1 MDAAVSYPTVL
12 LGLGRFGQEV
22 IGRTLQ
28 SLEASSPLLGVLR
41 CEPSGVAAGL
51 QPLLEELLRA
61 GRSSGERRDQRLDV
75 IAFGAALQGGDE
87 DLLTACEQAARL
99 LAEGYGTM
107 FPPDRPPE
115 QRTATLHLV
124 VQVPALSSPR
134 ASVVFA
140 RLAALESW
148 ARARPVFPILARIWV
163 VSQQT
168 AAGTLTSEEM
178 VSTCASFALGL
189 VASGLRTEDE
199 VSRRMAHPAR
209 DEGLVSFVSL
219 ASVELPESR
228 LRTYA
233 AARAAY
239 DGLGVLVAR
248 VQEPGTDATLAMG
261 AVSALHHDRWL
272 APFVEGQAAQLSRRL
287 AAELSRSPLDLPAEI
302 RVGPLDTPEEI
313 RANHSGLFKPASVE
327 TSPTTVDQART
338 DETFRAL
345 DRAEAEVA
353 TSVEQG
359 IQAVFDASL
368 GPSSG
373 LSQLPAVEQGL
384 KRVIA
389 QLHDEQAQEDATLRK
404 LDPSQP
410 PGPPVDPHREELEK
424 ALLELPSKRM
434 ALGAAA
440 ALALAVLLGVSFGTL
455 AFMNRAASV
464 SPQAGNALS
473 SPQLS
478 STATPVATGSGGL
491 EVLPWILGVLVAAG
505 AGGGWL
511 YFVGNHT
518 RKEVRRVMKLRR
530 DALESLVSR
539 GGGGRRAKQAE
550 LQLVVRRKRA
560 RRGAI
565 LALENTV
572 ARLHAVRHALLE
584 ARDRKRQELLA
595 LGVTP
600 AAEAQLDDLGPLLG
614 AGGLLHGSLV
624 PPEVISRWIASRREI
639 SEDRVWA
646 DRLLEGAW
654 PEGGLLEDVPCG
666 DSARIDELSRRQVQP
681 MAERSVLDDQ
691 EGGQQAADVLR
702 DFGARMG
709 AVLAPPCQ
717 PLNAHGDPVLG
728 VRPGEGF
735 VIAPSAGRDT
745 LDAGLRDMPTRL
757 PILWSPS
764 KAARVIFLR
773 TWEGFS
779 VEEMSRG
786 ARATPQ
792 AVMAP
797 RGAR

>member
-12 LGLGRFGQEV
+12 LGLGRFGHEV
-22 IGRTLQ
+22 IGRALQ

-51 QPLLEELLRA
+51 QPLLEDLLRA
-61 GRSSGERRDQRLDV
+61 GRGSGERRDQRLDL
-75 IAFGAALQGGDE
+75 IAFAAALQGGDQ
-87 DLLTACEQAARL
+87 DLLVACDQAARL
-99 LAEGYGTM
+99 LAEGYGAM

-115 QRTATLHLV
+115 QRTASLHLV
-124 VQVPALSSPR
+124 VQVPALSNPR
-134 ASVVFA
+134 ASVALA

-148 ARARPVFPILARIWV
+148 ARSRPVFPLLARIWV

-178 VSTCASFALGL
+178 VSTCASFALGM

-199 VSRRMAHPAR
+199 VSRRLAHPAL
-209 DEGLVSFVSL
+209 DEGLVGFVSL

-228 LRTYA
+228 LRAYA

-239 DGLGVLVAR
+239 DGLGVLVER

-261 AVSALHHDRWL
+261 AVSALQRDRWL

-287 AAELSRSPLDLPAEI
+287 AAELSRSPVDLPADI
-302 RVGPLDTPEEI
+302 HVGPLDTPEEI
-313 RANHSGLFKPASVE
+313 RARHAGLFKPASVE
-327 TSPTTVDQART
+327 AAPTTVDQART

-353 TSVEQG
+353 SSVEQG

-368 GPSSG
+368 GPTSG

-389 QLHDEQAQEDATLRK
+389 QLHDEQVQEDATLRK

-410 PGPPVDPHREELEK
+410 PGPPVDPHREELEH
-424 ALLELPSKRM
+424 ALLALPSRGM
-434 ALGAAA
+434 AFAAAA

-455 AFMNRAASV
+455 SLMTPAAAS
-464 SPQAGNALS
+464 AGTGPARVQVTAS
-473 SPQLS
+473 
-478 STATPVATGSGGL
+478 ATPVATGFDWR
-491 EVLPWILGVLVAAG
+491 EAMPWIVGVLAALG

-518 RKEVRRVMKLRR
+518 RKEVRRVLKLRR

-565 LALENTV
+565 LALENAV
-572 ARLHAVRHALLE
+572 ARLQAVRHALLE
-584 ARDRKRQELLA
+584 ARDRKRQELLS

-600 AAEAQLDDLGPLLG
+600 AAEARLDDLGPLLG

-624 PPEVISRWIASRREI
+624 PPEVISRWIAARREI

-666 DSARIDELSRRQVQP
+666 DPERVAELSRRQVQP
-681 MAERSVLDDQ
+681 MGERSVLDDP

-728 VRPGEGF
+728 LRPGEGF

-745 LDAGLRDMPTRL
+745 LDAGLRDVPTRL
-757 PILWSPS
+757 PVLWSPS

-779 VEEMSRG
+779 VEEVTRG
-786 ARATPQ
+786 ARSLSQP
-792 AVMAP
+792 AVVAP

>member
-1 MDAAVSYPTVL
+1 MP
-12 LGLGRFGQEV
+12 R
-22 IGRTLQ
+22 
-28 SLEASSPLLGVLR
+28 
-41 CEPSGVAAGL
+41 SG
-51 QPLLEELLRA
+51 
-61 GRSSGERRDQRLDV
+61 
-75 IAFGAALQGGDE
+75 
-87 DLLTACEQAARL
+87 
-99 LAEGYGTM
+99 
-107 FPPDRPPE
+107 
-115 QRTATLHLV
+115 
-124 VQVPALSSPR
+124 PA
-134 ASVVFA
+134 
-140 RLAALESW
+140 
-148 ARARPVFPILARIWV
+148 
-163 VSQQT
+163 
-168 AAGTLTSEEM
+168 
-178 VSTCASFALGL
+178 
-189 VASGLRTEDE
+189 
-199 VSRRMAHPAR
+199 
-209 DEGLVSFVSL
+209 
-219 ASVELPESR
+219 
-228 LRTYA
+228 
-233 AARAAY
+233 
-239 DGLGVLVAR
+239 
-248 VQEPGTDATLAMG
+248 
-261 AVSALHHDRWL
+261 
-272 APFVEGQAAQLSRRL
+272 
-287 AAELSRSPLDLPAEI
+287 
-302 RVGPLDTPEEI
+302 
-313 RANHSGLFKPASVE
+313 
-327 TSPTTVDQART
+327 
-338 DETFRAL
+338 
-345 DRAEAEVA
+345 
-353 TSVEQG
+353 
-359 IQAVFDASL
+359 
-368 GPSSG
+368 SG
-373 LSQLPAVEQGL
+373 LSQLPSVEQGL

-410 PGPPVDPHREELEK
+410 LGPPVDPHREELER
-424 ALLELPSKRM
+424 AVLELPSKRM

-455 AFMNRAASV
+455 ALMTPATPPGGAT
-464 SPQAGNALS
+464 LS

-478 STATPVATGSGGL
+478 TTAPPAAKGFDWR
-491 EVLPWILGVLVAAG
+491 EALPWIVGVLAAAG

-518 RKEVRRVMKLRR
+518 RKEVRRVLKLRR

-565 LALENTV
+565 LALENAV

-600 AAEAQLDDLGPLLG
+600 AAEARLDDLGPLLG
-614 AGGLLHGSLV
+614 ASGLLHGSLV

-666 DSARIDELSRRQVQP
+666 DAERIAELSQRQVRP

-691 EGGQQAADVLR
+691 EAGVQAADVLR

-792 AVMAP
+792 SVAVP

>member
-12 LGLGRFGQEV
+12 LGLGRFGHEV
-22 IGRTLQ
+22 IGRALQ

-51 QPLLEELLRA
+51 QPLLEDLLRA
-61 GRSSGERRDQRLDV
+61 GRGSGERRDQRLDIV
-75 IAFGAALQGGDE
+75 AFAAALQGGGE

-99 LAEGYGTM
+99 LAEGYGAM

-124 VQVPALSSPR
+124 VQVPALSNPR
-134 ASVVFA
+134 ASVA
-140 RLAALESW
+140 LSRLAALESW
-148 ARARPVFPILARIWV
+148 ARARPVFPLVARIWL

-178 VSTCASFALGL
+178 VSSCASFALGM

-209 DEGLVSFVSL
+209 DEGLVGFVSL

-228 LRTYA
+228 LRAYA

-239 DGLGVLVAR
+239 DGLGVLVTR
-248 VQEPGTDATLAMG
+248 VQEPVADATLAMG
-261 AVSALHHDRWL
+261 AVSALQHDRWL

-287 AAELSRSPLDLPAEI
+287 AAELSRSPVDLPADI

-327 TSPTTVDQART
+327 AAPTTVDQART

-353 TSVEQG
+353 ASVEQG

-368 GPSSG
+368 GPTSG
-373 LSQLPAVEQGL
+373 LFQLPAVEQGL

-389 QLHDEQAQEDATLRK
+389 HLHDEQAQEEATLRK

-410 PGPPVDPHREELEK
+410 PGPPPDPHREELEH
-424 ALLELPSKRM
+424 ALLELPSKRL
-434 ALGAAA
+434 ALAAAA

-455 AFMNRAASV
+455 SLMTPAVVPAGGTPSLQVAA
-464 SPQAGNALS
+464 P
-473 SPQLS
+473 
-478 STATPVATGSGGL
+478 TAPAATGFDWR
-491 EVLPWILGVLVAAG
+491 EALPWILGALAALG
-505 AGGGWL
+505 TGGGWL

-518 RKEVRRVMKLRR
+518 RKEVRRVLKLRR

-565 LALENTV
+565 LALENAV
-572 ARLHAVRHALLE
+572 ARLQAVRRALLE
-584 ARDRKRQELLA
+584 ARDRKRQELQA
-595 LGVTP
+595 LGVNP
-600 AAEAQLDDLGPLLG
+600 AAEARLDDLGPLLG
-614 AGGLLHGSLV
+614 AGGLLHGSLM
-624 PPEVISRWIASRREI
+624 PPEVLSRWIAARREI

-666 DSARIDELSRRQVQP
+666 DPERITELSRRQVRP
-681 MAERSVLDDQ
+681 LAERSVLDDA

-702 DFGARMG
+702 DFGSRMG
-709 AVLAPPCQ
+709 AMLAPPCQ

-728 VRPGEGF
+728 IRPGEGF
-735 VIAPSAGRDT
+735 VIAPSAGRES
-745 LDAGLRDMPTRL
+745 LDAGLRDVPTRL
-757 PILWSPS
+757 PVLWSPS

-773 TWEGFS
+773 TWEGLS
-779 VEEMSRG
+779 VEEVVRG
-786 ARATPQ
+786 ARSMPQ
-792 AVMAP
+792 PAVAAP
-797 RGAR
+797 RGTR

>member
-1 MDAAVSYPTVL
+1 LDAAVSYPTVL
-12 LGLGRFGQEV
+12 LGLGRFGHEV

-61 GRSSGERRDQRLDV
+61 GRGSGERRDQRLDV

-99 LAEGYGTM
+99 LAEGYGAM

-148 ARARPVFPILARIWV
+148 ARARPVFPLLARIWV

-178 VSTCASFALGL
+178 VSTCASFALGM

-199 VSRRMAHPAR
+199 VSRRLAHPSR

-239 DGLGVLVAR
+239 DGLGVLVER
-248 VQEPGTDATLAMG
+248 VQQPGTDATLAMG
-261 AVSALHHDRWL
+261 AVSALQQDRWL

-287 AAELSRSPLDLPAEI
+287 AAELSRSPVDLPAEI

-373 LSQLPAVEQGL
+373 LSQLPSVEQGL

-389 QLHDEQAQEDATLRK
+389 QLHDEQAQEESALRR
-404 LDPSQP
+404 LDPAQP
-410 PGPPVDPHREELEK
+410 AGPPVDPHRQELEH

-434 ALGAAA
+434 ALAAAA

-455 AFMNRAASV
+455 AVMTPAALPGGA
-464 SPQAGNALS
+464 SPS
-473 SPQLS
+473 SPVI
-478 STATPVATGSGGL
+478 STTAPPATQGFDWREA
-491 EVLPWILGVLVAAG
+491 LPWILGVLAAAG

-518 RKEVRRVMKLRR
+518 RKEVRRVLKLRR

-565 LALENTV
+565 LALENAV
-572 ARLHAVRHALLE
+572 ARLQAVRHALLE

-600 AAEAQLDDLGPLLG
+600 AAEARLDELGPLLG

-624 PPEVISRWIASRREI
+624 PPEVISRWVASRREI

-666 DSARIDELSRRQVQP
+666 DPARIDELSRRQVQP
-681 MAERSVLDDQ
+681 MAQRSVMDDQ
-691 EGGQQAADVLR
+691 EAGQQAADVLR

-745 LDAGLRDMPTRL
+745 LDAGLRDVPTRL

-792 AVMAP
+792 PVAVP

>member
-1 MDAAVSYPTVL
+1 LDTAVSYPTVL
-12 LGLGRFGQEV
+12 LGLGRFGHEV

-61 GRSSGERRDQRLDV
+61 GRGSGERRDQRLDV
-75 IAFGAALQGGDE
+75 IAFGAVLQGGDE

-148 ARARPVFPILARIWV
+148 ARSRPVFPLLARIWV

-168 AAGTLTSEEM
+168 AAGTLSSEEM
-178 VSTCASFALGL
+178 VSTCASFALGM
-189 VASGLRTEDE
+189 VASGLRIEDE
-199 VSRRMAHPAR
+199 VSRRMAHPSR

-239 DGLGVLVAR
+239 DGLGVLVER
-248 VQEPGTDATLAMG
+248 VQQPGTDATLAMG
-261 AVSALHHDRWL
+261 AVSALQSDRWL

-287 AAELSRSPLDLPAEI
+287 AAELSRSPVDLPAEI

-373 LSQLPAVEQGL
+373 LSQLPSVEQGL

-389 QLHDEQAQEDATLRK
+389 QLHDEQAQEEAALRR

-410 PGPPVDPHREELEK
+410 PGPPVDPHREELEH
-424 ALLELPSKRM
+424 ALLELPSKWM
-434 ALGAAA
+434 ALAAAA

-455 AFMNRAASV
+455 SVMTPAA
-464 SPQAGNALS
+464 PPGGTTLS

-478 STATPVATGSGGL
+478 TTAPPAAPGFDWR
-491 EVLPWILGVLVAAG
+491 EALPWILGVLAAAG

-518 RKEVRRVMKLRR
+518 RKEVRRVLKLRR
-530 DALESLVSR
+530 DALETLVSR

-565 LALENTV
+565 LALENAV

-600 AAEAQLDDLGPLLG
+600 AVEARLDDLGPLLG

-666 DSARIDELSRRQVQP
+666 DPERIVELSRRQVRP
-681 MAERSVLDDQ
+681 LAERSVLDDQ

-702 DFGARMG
+702 DFGSRMG

-773 TWEGFS
+773 TWEGLS

-786 ARATPQ
+786 ARANPQ
-792 AVMAP
+792 AVTVP

>member
-1 MDAAVSYPTVL
+1 LDAAVSYPTVL
-12 LGLGRFGQEV
+12 VGLGRFGQEV

-41 CEPSGVAAGL
+41 CEPSGVADGL

-61 GRSSGERRDQRLDV
+61 GRGSGERRDQRLDLIV
-75 IAFGAALQGGDE
+75 FGAALQGGDE

-148 ARARPVFPILARIWV
+148 ARARPVFPLLARIWV

-168 AAGTLTSEEM
+168 AAGTLSSEEM
-178 VSTCASFALGL
+178 VSTCASFALGM

-239 DGLGVLVAR
+239 DGLGVLVER
-248 VQEPGTDATLAMG
+248 VQQPGTDATLAMG
-261 AVSALHHDRWL
+261 AVSALQNDRWL

-287 AAELSRSPLDLPAEI
+287 AAELSRSPVDLPAEI
-302 RVGPLDTPEEI
+302 SVGPLDTPEEI

-373 LSQLPAVEQGL
+373 LSQLPSVEQGL

-389 QLHDEQAQEDATLRK
+389 QLHDEQAQEEATLRK

-410 PGPPVDPHREELEK
+410 AGPPVDPHREELEQT
-424 ALLELPSKRM
+424 LLELPSKRM
-434 ALGAAA
+434 ALAAAA
-440 ALALAVLLGVSFGTL
+440 ALTLAVLLGVSFGTL
-455 AFMNRAASV
+455 SLMTPATPPGSTT
-464 SPQAGNALS
+464 LS

-478 STATPVATGSGGL
+478 TTAPPAATGFDWR
-491 EVLPWILGVLVAAG
+491 EALPWILGVLAAAG
-505 AGGGWL
+505 AGAGWL

-518 RKEVRRVMKLRR
+518 RKEVRRVLKLRR

-565 LALENTV
+565 LALENAV

-600 AAEAQLDDLGPLLG
+600 AAEARLDDLGPLIG

-666 DSARIDELSRRQVQP
+666 DPEHITELSRRQVKP
-681 MAERSVLDDQ
+681 MAERSVMDDQ
-691 EGGQQAADVLR
+691 EAGVQAADMLR
-702 DFGARMG
+702 DFGSRMG

-717 PLNAHGDPVLG
+717 PLNAHGDPMLG

-745 LDAGLRDMPTRL
+745 LDAGLRDMSTRL

-773 TWEGFS
+773 TWEGIS

-792 AVMAP
+792 SVAVP

>member
-1 MDAAVSYPTVL
+1 LDAVSYPTVL
-12 LGLGRFGQEV
+12 LGLGRFGHEV

-51 QPLLEELLRA
+51 QPLLEDLLRA
-61 GRSSGERRDQRLDV
+61 GRGSGERRDQRLDV
-75 IAFGAALQGGDE
+75 IAFIAALQGGDQ
-87 DLLTACEQAARL
+87 DLLIACEQAARL
-99 LAEGYGTM
+99 LAEGYGAM

-124 VQVPALSSPR
+124 VQVPALSNPR
-134 ASVVFA
+134 ASVALA

-148 ARARPVFPILARIWV
+148 ARARPVFPLLARIWL

-178 VSTCASFALGL
+178 VSSCASFALGM

-209 DEGLVSFVSL
+209 DEGLMGFVSL

-228 LRTYA
+228 LRAYA

-239 DGLGVLVAR
+239 DGLGVLVDR
-248 VQEPGTDATLAMG
+248 VQQPVADPTLAMG
-261 AVSALHHDRWL
+261 AVSALQHDRWL

-287 AAELSRSPLDLPAEI
+287 AAELSRSPVDLPADI
-302 RVGPLDTPEEI
+302 RVGPLDSAEEI
-313 RANHSGLFKPASVE
+313 RANHFGLFRPASVE
-327 TSPTTVDQART
+327 AAPTTVDQART
-338 DETFRAL
+338 DEVFRAL
-345 DRAEAEVA
+345 DRAETEVA

-359 IQAVFDASL
+359 VQAVFDASL
-368 GPSSG
+368 GPTSG
-373 LSQLPAVEQGL
+373 LSQLPSVEQGL

-389 QLHDEQAQEDATLRK
+389 WLHDEQTQEDATLRK

-410 PGPPVDPHREELEK
+410 PGPPPDPHREELEH
-424 ALLELPSKRM
+424 ALLALPSKGL
-434 ALGAAA
+434 ALAAAA

-455 AFMNRAASV
+455 SLMTPAV
-464 SPQAGNALS
+464 
-473 SPQLS
+473 S
-478 STATPVATGSGGL
+478 STGTGPSRVQVSAPVTPVARGFDWR
-491 EVLPWILGVLVAAG
+491 EALPWIVGTLAALG

-518 RKEVRRVMKLRR
+518 RKEVRRVLKLRR

-539 GGGGRRAKQAE
+539 GGGGRRARQAE

-565 LALENTV
+565 LALENAV
-572 ARLHAVRHALLE
+572 ARLEAVRHALLE
-584 ARDRKRQELLA
+584 ARDRKRQELQA

-600 AAEAQLDDLGPLLG
+600 AAEARLDDLGPLLG
-614 AGGLLHGSLV
+614 AGGLLHGALV
-624 PPEVISRWIASRREI
+624 PPEVISRWSAARREI

-654 PEGGLLEDVPCG
+654 PAGGLLEDVPCG
-666 DSARIDELSRRQVQP
+666 DAERVAELSRRQVQP
-681 MAERSVLDDQ
+681 MAERSVLDDP
-691 EGGQQAADVLR
+691 EGGLPAADVLR

-709 AVLAPPCQ
+709 TMLAPPCQ

-728 VRPGEGF
+728 LRPGEGF
-735 VIAPSAGRDT
+735 VIAPSTARET
-745 LDAGLRDMPTRL
+745 LDAGLRDVPTRL
-757 PILWSPS
+757 PVLWAPS

-779 VEEMSRG
+779 VEEISRG
-786 ARATPQ
+786 ARSIPQTAAT
-792 AVMAP
+792 AP

>member
-1 MDAAVSYPTVL
+1 LDAVSYPTVL
-12 LGLGRFGQEV
+12 LGLGRFGHEV
-22 IGRTLQ
+22 IGRALQ

-51 QPLLEELLRA
+51 QPLLEDLLRA
-61 GRSSGERRDQRLDV
+61 GRGSGERRDQRLDV
-75 IAFGAALQGGDE
+75 IAFAAALQGGDE

-99 LAEGYGTM
+99 LAEGYGAM

-124 VQVPALSSPR
+124 VQVPALSNPR
-134 ASVVFA
+134 ASVA
-140 RLAALESW
+140 LSRLAALESW
-148 ARARPVFPILARIWV
+148 ARARPVFPVLARIWL

-178 VSTCASFALGL
+178 VSSCASFALGM

-209 DEGLVSFVSL
+209 DEGLVGFVSL

-239 DGLGVLVAR
+239 DGLGVLVER
-248 VQEPGTDATLAMG
+248 VQQPVTDPTLAMG
-261 AVSALHHDRWL
+261 AVSALQNDRWL

-287 AAELSRSPLDLPAEI
+287 AAELSRSPVDLPAQI
-302 RVGPLDTPEEI
+302 LVAPLDSAEEI

-327 TSPTTVDQART
+327 AAPTTVDQART

-368 GPSSG
+368 GPTSG
-373 LSQLPAVEQGL
+373 LSQLPSVEQGL

-389 QLHDEQAQEDATLRK
+389 QLHDEQAQEAAALQR

-410 PGPPVDPHREELEK
+410 PGPPVDPHREELEH
-424 ALLELPSKRM
+424 ALLELPSKRLAM
-434 ALGAAA
+434 AAAA

-455 AFMNRAASV
+455 SLMTPAVPTTGSGPSRV
-464 SPQAGNALS
+464 
-473 SPQLS
+473 QLS
-478 STATPVATGSGGL
+478 VTATPVPSGFDWR
-491 EVLPWILGVLVAAG
+491 EALPWILGTLAALG

-518 RKEVRRVMKLRR
+518 RKEVRRVLKLRR

-539 GGGGRRAKQAE
+539 GGGGRRARQAE

-565 LALENTV
+565 LALENAV
-572 ARLHAVRHALLE
+572 ARLQAVRRALLE
-584 ARDRKRQELLA
+584 ARDRKRQELSA

-600 AAEAQLDDLGPLLG
+600 AADARLDDLGPLLG

-624 PPEVISRWIASRREI
+624 PPEVISRWIAARREV

-654 PEGGLLEDVPCG
+654 PAGGLLEDVPCG
-666 DSARIDELSRRQVQP
+666 DPERVAELSRRQVRP
-681 MAERSVLDDQ
+681 IAERSVLDDQ

-702 DFGARMG
+702 DFGSRMG

-728 VRPGEGF
+728 LRPGEGF
-735 VIAPSAGRDT
+735 VIAPSAGRET
-745 LDAGLRDMPTRL
+745 LDAGLRDVPSRL
-757 PILWSPS
+757 PVLWSPS

-773 TWEGFS
+773 TWEGLS
-779 VEEMSRG
+779 VEEIARG
-786 ARATPQ
+786 ARSAPPP
-792 AVMAP
+792 AVMTP

>member
-1 MDAAVSYPTVL
+1 LDAAVSYPTVL

-22 IGRTLQ
+22 IGRALQ

-51 QPLLEELLRA
+51 QPLLEDLLRA
-61 GRSSGERRDQRLDV
+61 GRGSGERRDQRLDV
-75 IAFGAALQGGDE
+75 IAFGAVLQGGDE

-99 LAEGYGTM
+99 LAEGYATM

-134 ASVVFA
+134 ASVVFS
-140 RLAALESW
+140 RLAALEGW
-148 ARARPVFPILARIWV
+148 ARARPVFPLLARIWV

-209 DEGLVSFVSL
+209 DEGLLGFVSL

-228 LRTYA
+228 LRAYA

-248 VQEPGTDATLAMG
+248 VQEPVADATLAMG
-261 AVSALHHDRWL
+261 AVSALQHDRWL

-287 AAELSRSPLDLPAEI
+287 AAELSRSPVDLPADI

-313 RANHSGLFKPASVE
+313 RAHHAGLFKPASVE

-338 DETFRAL
+338 DEAFRAL

-359 IQAVFDASL
+359 LQAVFDASL
-368 GPSSG
+368 GPTSG

-389 QLHDEQAQEDATLRK
+389 QLHDEQAQEEAALRR

-410 PGPPVDPHREELEK
+410 PGPPVDPHRQELEH
-424 ALLELPSKRM
+424 ALLELPSKGM
-434 ALGAAA
+434 ALAAAA

-455 AFMNRAASV
+455 SLMTPAT
-464 SPQAGNALS
+464 PQGSGTPS

-478 STATPVATGSGGL
+478 VPATPAATGFDWR
-491 EVLPWILGVLVAAG
+491 EALPWILGVLAAAG

-518 RKEVRRVMKLRR
+518 RKEVRRVLKLRR

-565 LALENTV
+565 LALENAV
-572 ARLHAVRHALLE
+572 ARLHAVRHTLLE

-600 AAEAQLDDLGPLLG
+600 AAEARLDDLGPLLG

-624 PPEVISRWIASRREI
+624 PPEVISRWIAARREI

-666 DSARIDELSRRQVQP
+666 DAERIAGLSRRQVQP

-702 DFGARMG
+702 DFGSRMG

-717 PLNAHGDPVLG
+717 PLNAHGDPVPG

-735 VIAPSAGRDT
+735 IIAPSAGRDT

-757 PILWSPS
+757 PVLWSPS

-779 VEEMSRG
+779 VEEISRG

-792 AVMAP
+792 PALAAP

>member
-1 MDAAVSYPTVL
+1 MK
-12 LGLGRFGQEV
+12 
-22 IGRTLQ
+22 
-28 SLEASSPLLGVLR
+28 VLR
-41 CEPSGVAAGL
+41 CEPSGVATGL
-51 QPLLEELLRA
+51 QPLLEDLLRA
-61 GRSSGERRDQRLDV
+61 GRGSGERRDQRLDV
-75 IAFGAALQGGDE
+75 MAFAAALQGGEE
-87 DLLTACEQAARL
+87 DLLVACEQAARL
-99 LAEGYGTM
+99 LAEGYGAI

-124 VQVPALSSPR
+124 VQVPALSNPR
-134 ASVVFA
+134 ASVALA

-148 ARARPVFPILARIWV
+148 ARARPAFSLLARIWI

-178 VSTCASFALGL
+178 VSTCASFALGML
-189 VASGLRTEDE
+189 ASGLRTEDE
-199 VSRRMAHPAR
+199 VSRRMAHPSR

-233 AARAAY
+233 AARAAH

-248 VQEPGTDATLAMG
+248 VQEPVTDATLAQG
-261 AVSALHHDRWL
+261 AISALQHERWL

-287 AAELSRSPLDLPAEI
+287 AAELSRSPVDLPADI
-302 RVGPLDTPEEI
+302 HVGPLDAPEEI
-313 RANHSGLFKPASVE
+313 RANHAGLFKPASVE
-327 TSPTTVDQART
+327 TAPTTVDQART

-353 TSVEQG
+353 TSVEHG

-368 GPSSG
+368 GPASG

-389 QLHDEQAQEDATLRK
+389 QLHDEQTQEEATLRE
-404 LDPSQP
+404 LDPSLP
-410 PGPPVDPHREELEK
+410 PGPPVDPHREELEH
-424 ALLELPSKRM
+424 ALLELPSRGM
-434 ALGAAA
+434 ALAAA
-440 ALALAVLLGVSFGTL
+440 AAFALAVLLLVSFGTL
-455 AFMNRAASV
+455 AAMT
-464 SPQAGNALS
+464 PKAL
-473 SPQLS
+473 
-478 STATPVATGSGGL
+478 PVAATGPVPQIQVSAATAPPGFDWR
-491 EVLPWILGVLVAAG
+491 EALPWILGVLAAAG
-505 AGGGWL
+505 AGTGWL
-511 YFVGNHT
+511 YFIGDHT

-530 DALESLVSR
+530 EALVALISR

-565 LALENTV
+565 LGLENAV
-572 ARLHAVRHALLE
+572 ARLKAVRHALLE
-584 ARDRKRQELLA
+584 ARDRKRQELLT

-600 AAEAQLDDLGPLLG
+600 AAEARLDDLGPLLG

-624 PPEVISRWIASRREI
+624 PPAVISRWIAARREI

-666 DSARIDELSRRQVQP
+666 DAGRVAELSLRQVSP
-681 MAERSVLDDQ
+681 MAERGVLDDGD
-691 EGGQQAADVLR
+691 GGQQAADVLR
-702 DFGARMG
+702 DFGSRMG

-717 PLNAHGDPVLG
+717 PLNPHGDPAPG

-735 VIAPSAGRDT
+735 IIAPSVGRDS
-745 LDAGLRDMPTRL
+745 LDAGLRDVPSRL
-757 PILWSPS
+757 PVLWSPT

-773 TWEGFS
+773 TWEGLF
-779 VEEMSRG
+779 VEEVMRG
-786 ARATPQ
+786 ARSLPQ
-792 AVMAP
+792 PSMASP

>member
-12 LGLGRFGQEV
+12 LGLGRFGHEV
-22 IGRTLQ
+22 IGRALQ

-51 QPLLEELLRA
+51 QPLLEDLLRA
-61 GRSSGERRDQRLDV
+61 GRGSGERRDQRLDV
-75 IAFGAALQGGDE
+75 MAFAAALQGGED
-87 DLLTACEQAARL
+87 DLLVACEQAARL
-99 LAEGYGTM
+99 LAEGYGAM

-124 VQVPALSSPR
+124 VQVPALSNPR
-134 ASVVFA
+134 ASVALA

-148 ARARPVFPILARIWV
+148 ARARPVFPLLARIWV

-178 VSTCASFALGL
+178 VSTCASFALGM

-199 VSRRMAHPAR
+199 VSRRMAHPSR
-209 DEGLVSFVSL
+209 DEGLVGFVSL

-228 LRTYA
+228 LRSYA

-239 DGLGVLVAR
+239 DGLGVLVDRMQQPVA
-248 VQEPGTDATLAMG
+248 DATLAMG
-261 AVSALHHDRWL
+261 AISALHHDRWL

-287 AAELSRSPLDLPAEI
+287 AAELSRSPVDLPAEI

-313 RANHSGLFKPASVE
+313 RAHHAGLFKPASVE

-373 LSQLPAVEQGL
+373 LSQLPSVEQGL

-410 PGPPVDPHREELEK
+410 PGPPVDPHREELEH
-424 ALLELPSKRM
+424 ALMELPSRRL
-434 ALGAAA
+434 ALAAAA
-440 ALALAVLLGVSFGTL
+440 ALALAVLLGVSFGSL
-455 AFMNRAASV
+455 SLMNPAAASTSTGGPPRVVV
-464 SPQAGNALS
+464 ST
-473 SPQLS
+473 
-478 STATPVATGSGGL
+478 TATPATTGFDWH
-491 EVLPWILGVLVAAG
+491 EALPWIFGVLVALG

-511 YFVGNHT
+511 YFVGHHT
-518 RKEVRRVMKLRR
+518 RKEVRRVLKLRR

-565 LALENTV
+565 LAMENAV
-572 ARLHAVRHALLE
+572 ARLEAVRHALLE

-600 AAEAQLDDLGPLLG
+600 AAEARLDDLGQLLG
-614 AGGLLHGSLV
+614 VGGLLHGSLV
-624 PPEVISRWIASRREI
+624 PPEVISRWIAARREI
-639 SEDRVWA
+639 TEDRVWA

-666 DSARIDELSRRQVQP
+666 DPERIAELSRRQVQP
-681 MAERSVLDDQ
+681 MGERSVLDDS
-691 EGGQQAADVLR
+691 ESGQQSADVLR
-702 DFGARMG
+702 DFGSRMG

-717 PLNAHGDPVLG
+717 PLNAHGDPVSGL
-728 VRPGEGF
+728 RPGEGF

-745 LDAGLRDMPTRL
+745 LDAGLRDVPTRL
-757 PILWSPS
+757 PVLWSPS

-779 VEEMSRG
+779 VDEITRG

-792 AVMAP
+792 PAMAAP

>member
-1 MDAAVSYPTVL
+1 MDTAVSYPTVL
-12 LGLGRFGQEV
+12 LGLGRFGHEV

-51 QPLLEELLRA
+51 QPLLEDLLRA
-61 GRSSGERRDQRLDV
+61 GRGSGERRDQRLDV
-75 IAFGAALQGGDE
+75 IAFAAALQGGDE
-87 DLLTACEQAARL
+87 DLLIACEQAARL
-99 LAEGYGTM
+99 LAEGYGAM

-124 VQVPALSSPR
+124 VQVPALSNPR
-134 ASVVFA
+134 ASVA
-140 RLAALESW
+140 LSRLAAVESW
-148 ARARPVFPILARIWV
+148 ARARPVFPLVARIWL

-178 VSTCASFALGL
+178 VSSCASFALGL

-209 DEGLVSFVSL
+209 DEGLVGFVSL

-228 LRTYA
+228 LRAYA

-239 DGLGVLVAR
+239 DGLGVLVTR
-248 VQEPGTDATLAMG
+248 VQEPVADATLAMG
-261 AVSALHHDRWL
+261 AVSSLQHERWL

-287 AAELSRSPLDLPAEI
+287 AAELSRSPVDLPAEI

-327 TSPTTVDQART
+327 AAPTTVDQART

-353 TSVEQG
+353 ASVEQG

-368 GPSSG
+368 GPTSG
-373 LSQLPAVEQGL
+373 LSQLPSVEQGL

-389 QLHDEQAQEDATLRK
+389 QLHDEQAQEEAALRR

-410 PGPPVDPHREELEK
+410 PGPPPDPHREELEH
-424 ALLELPSKRM
+424 ALLELPSKRL
-434 ALGAAA
+434 ALAAAA

-455 AFMNRAASV
+455 SFMTPASV
-464 SPQAGNALS
+464 STGG
-473 SPQLS
+473 
-478 STATPVATGSGGL
+478 TPGLQVAAPAAPAATGFDWR
-491 EVLPWILGVLVAAG
+491 EALPWILGTLAALG

-518 RKEVRRVMKLRR
+518 RKEVRRVLKLRR

-539 GGGGRRAKQAE
+539 GGGGRRSRQAD

-565 LALENTV
+565 LALENAV
-572 ARLHAVRHALLE
+572 ARLQAVRRALLE
-584 ARDRKRQELLA
+584 ARDRKRQELQA
-595 LGVTP
+595 LGVSP
-600 AAEAQLDDLGPLLG
+600 ATEARLDDLGPLLG
-614 AGGLLHGSLV
+614 AGGLLHGSLM
-624 PPEVISRWIASRREI
+624 PPEVLSRWIAARREI

-666 DSARIDELSRRQVQP
+666 DPERVTELSRRQVRP
-681 MAERSVLDDQ
+681 LSERSVLDDA

-702 DFGARMG
+702 DFGSRMG
-709 AVLAPPCQ
+709 AMLAPPCQ
-717 PLNAHGDPVLG
+717 PLNAHGDPVQGL
-728 VRPGEGF
+728 RPGEGF
-735 VIAPSAGRDT
+735 VIAPSAGRDS
-745 LDAGLRDMPTRL
+745 LDAGLRDVPTRL
-757 PILWSPS
+757 PVLWSPS

-773 TWEGFS
+773 TWEGLF
-779 VEEMSRG
+779 VEEVVRG
-786 ARATPQ
+786 ARSMPQ
-792 AVMAP
+792 PTVAAP
-797 RGAR
+797 RGTR

>member
-12 LGLGRFGQEV
+12 LGLGRFGHEV
-22 IGRTLQ
+22 IGRALQ

-51 QPLLEELLRA
+51 RPLLEDLLRA
-61 GRSSGERRDQRLDV
+61 GRGSGERRDQRLDV
-75 IAFGAALQGGDE
+75 IAFAAALQGGDE

-99 LAEGYGTM
+99 LAEGYGAM

-124 VQVPALSSPR
+124 VQVPALSNPR
-134 ASVVFA
+134 ASVA
-140 RLAALESW
+140 LSRLAALESW
-148 ARARPVFPILARIWV
+148 ARARPVFPLVARIWL

-178 VSTCASFALGL
+178 VSSCASFALGM

-209 DEGLVSFVSL
+209 DEGLVGFVSL

-228 LRTYA
+228 LRAYA

-239 DGLGVLVAR
+239 DGLGVLVTR
-248 VQEPGTDATLAMG
+248 VQEPVTDATLAMG
-261 AVSALHHDRWL
+261 AVSALQHDRWL

-287 AAELSRSPLDLPAEI
+287 AAELSRSPLDLPADI

-327 TSPTTVDQART
+327 AAPTTVDQART

-353 TSVEQG
+353 ASVEQG

-368 GPSSG
+368 GPTSG

-389 QLHDEQAQEDATLRK
+389 QLHDEQAQEEATLRK

-410 PGPPVDPHREELEK
+410 PGPPPDPHREELEH
-424 ALLELPSKRM
+424 ALLELPSKRLAM
-434 ALGAAA
+434 AAAA

-455 AFMNRAASV
+455 SLMTPAVA
-464 SPQAGNALS
+464 PAGGTPSLQVTA
-473 SPQLS
+473 
-478 STATPVATGSGGL
+478 STAPAATGFDWR
-491 EVLPWILGVLVAAG
+491 EALPWILGTLAALG

-518 RKEVRRVMKLRR
+518 RKEVRRVLKLRR

-565 LALENTV
+565 LALENAV
-572 ARLHAVRHALLE
+572 ARLQAVRRALLE
-584 ARDRKRQELLA
+584 ARDRKRQEIQA

-600 AAEAQLDDLGPLLG
+600 AAEARLDDLGPLLG
-614 AGGLLHGSLV
+614 AGGLLHGSLM
-624 PPEVISRWIASRREI
+624 PPEVLSRWIAARREI

-666 DSARIDELSRRQVQP
+666 DPERVTELSRRQVRP
-681 MAERSVLDDQ
+681 LAERSVLDDA

-702 DFGARMG
+702 DFGSRMG
-709 AVLAPPCQ
+709 AMLAPPCQ

-728 VRPGEGF
+728 IRPGEGF
-735 VIAPSAGRDT
+735 VIAPSAGRES
-745 LDAGLRDMPTRL
+745 LDAGLRDVPTRL
-757 PILWSPS
+757 PVLWSPS
-764 KAARVIFLR
+764 KDARVIFLR
-773 TWEGFS
+773 TWEGLF
-779 VEEMSRG
+779 VEDVVRG
-786 ARATPQ
+786 ARSMPQ
-792 AVMAP
+792 PAVVAP
-797 RGAR
+797 RGTR

>member
-12 LGLGRFGQEV
+12 LGLGRFGHEV
-22 IGRTLQ
+22 IGRALQ

-51 QPLLEELLRA
+51 QPLLEDLLRA
-61 GRSSGERRDQRLDV
+61 GRGSGERRDQRLDV
-75 IAFGAALQGGDE
+75 IAFAAALQGGDE

-99 LAEGYGTM
+99 LAEGYGAM

-124 VQVPALSSPR
+124 VQVPALSNPR
-134 ASVVFA
+134 ASVALA
-140 RLAALESW
+140 RLSALESW
-148 ARARPVFPILARIWV
+148 ARGRPVFPVLARIWL

-178 VSTCASFALGL
+178 VSTCASFALGM

-209 DEGLVSFVSL
+209 DEGLVGFVSL

-239 DGLGVLVAR
+239 DGLGVLVER
-248 VQEPGTDATLAMG
+248 VQQPVTDPTLAMG
-261 AVSALHHDRWL
+261 SVSALQHDRWL

-287 AAELSRSPLDLPAEI
+287 AAELSRSPVDLPARI
-302 RVGPLDTPEEI
+302 HVGPFDSAEEI

-327 TSPTTVDQART
+327 AAPTTVDQART

-353 TSVEQG
+353 ASVEQG

-368 GPSSG
+368 GPTSG

-389 QLHDEQAQEDATLRK
+389 QLHDEQVQEAAALQR

-410 PGPPVDPHREELEK
+410 PGPPVDPHREELEH
-424 ALLELPSKRM
+424 ALLELPSKGLAM
-434 ALGAAA
+434 VAAA
-440 ALALAVLLGVSFGTL
+440 ALALAALLGVSFGTL
-455 AFMNRAASV
+455 SLMTPAA
-464 SPQAGNALS
+464 PTAGS
-473 SPQLS
+473 GPSRVQLS
-478 STATPVATGSGGL
+478 VTATPVRTGFDWR
-491 EVLPWILGVLVAAG
+491 EALPWILGSLAALG
-505 AGGGWL
+505 AGYGWL

-518 RKEVRRVMKLRR
+518 RKEVRRVLKLRR

-539 GGGGRRAKQAE
+539 GGGGRRARQAD

-565 LALENTV
+565 LALENAV
-572 ARLHAVRHALLE
+572 ARLQAVRHALLE
-584 ARDRKRQELLA
+584 ARDRKRQELSA

-600 AAEAQLDDLGPLLG
+600 ASEARLDDLGPLLG

-624 PPEVISRWIASRREI
+624 PSEVISRWVASRREV

-654 PEGGLLEDVPCG
+654 PSGGLLEDVPCG
-666 DSARIDELSRRQVQP
+666 DPERIAELSRRQVRP

-702 DFGARMG
+702 DFGSRMG

-717 PLNAHGDPVLG
+717 PMNAHGDPVLG
-728 VRPGEGF
+728 LRPGEGF
-735 VIAPSAGRDT
+735 VIAPSAGRET
-745 LDAGLRDMPTRL
+745 LDAGLRDVPSRL
-757 PILWSPS
+757 PVLWSPS
-764 KAARVIFLR
+764 KDARVIFLR

-779 VEEMSRG
+779 VEEIARG
-786 ARATPQ
+786 ARSAPQPAVATP
-792 AVMAP
+792 
-797 RGAR
+797 RGVR

>member
-12 LGLGRFGQEV
+12 LGLGRFGHEV
-22 IGRTLQ
+22 IGRALQ

-51 QPLLEELLRA
+51 QPLLEDLLRA
-61 GRSSGERRDQRLDV
+61 GRGSGERRDQRLDV
-75 IAFGAALQGGDE
+75 IAFAAALQGGEE
-87 DLLTACEQAARL
+87 DLLVACEQAARL
-99 LAEGYGTM
+99 LAEGYGAM

-115 QRTATLHLV
+115 QRTATFHLV
-124 VQVPALSSPR
+124 VQVPALSNPR
-134 ASVVFA
+134 ASVALA

-148 ARARPVFPILARIWV
+148 ARARPVFPLLARIWV

-178 VSTCASFALGL
+178 VSTCASFALGM

-209 DEGLVSFVSL
+209 DEGLVGFVSL

-228 LRTYA
+228 LRSYA

-239 DGLGVLVAR
+239 DGLGVLVER
-248 VQEPGTDATLAMG
+248 VQQPVADATLAMG
-261 AVSALHHDRWL
+261 AISALHHDRWL

-287 AAELSRSPLDLPAEI
+287 AAELSRSPVDLPAEI

-313 RANHSGLFKPASVE
+313 RANHAGLFKPASVE

-373 LSQLPAVEQGL
+373 LSQLPSVEQGL

-410 PGPPVDPHREELEK
+410 PGPPVDPHREELEH
-424 ALLELPSKRM
+424 ALMELPSRRLAM
-434 ALGAAA
+434 AAAA
-440 ALALAVLLGVSFGTL
+440 ALALAVLLGVSFGVLSLMNPAAPTGTAGGPPRVVVSTTGTL
-455 AFMNRAASV
+455 A
-464 SPQAGNALS
+464 P
-473 SPQLS
+473 
-478 STATPVATGSGGL
+478 SGFDWH
-491 EVLPWILGVLVAAG
+491 EALPWIVGVLAALG

-511 YFVGNHT
+511 YFVGHHT
-518 RKEVRRVMKLRR
+518 RKEVRRVLKLRR

-565 LALENTV
+565 LALENAV
-572 ARLHAVRHALLE
+572 ARLQAVRHALLE

-600 AAEAQLDDLGPLLG
+600 AAEARLDDLGPLLG
-614 AGGLLHGSLV
+614 AGGLLNGSLV
-624 PPEVISRWIASRREI
+624 PPEVISRWIAARREI
-639 SEDRVWA
+639 TEDRVWA

-666 DSARIDELSRRQVQP
+666 DPERLAELSRRQVQP
-681 MAERSVLDDQ
+681 MGERSVLDDS

-702 DFGARMG
+702 DFGSRMG

-728 VRPGEGF
+728 LRPGEGF
-735 VIAPSAGRDT
+735 VIAPSGGRDT
-745 LDAGLRDMPTRL
+745 LDAGLRDVPTRL
-757 PILWSPS
+757 PVLWSPS

-779 VEEMSRG
+779 VEELTRG

-792 AVMAP
+792 PAMAAP

>member
-51 QPLLEELLRA
+51 QPLLEDLLRA
-61 GRSSGERRDQRLDV
+61 GRGSGERRDQRLDV

-99 LAEGYGTM
+99 LAEGYGAM

-148 ARARPVFPILARIWV
+148 ARARPVFPLLARIWV

-178 VSTCASFALGL
+178 VSTCASFALGM

-209 DEGLVSFVSL
+209 DEGLVGFVSL

-261 AVSALHHDRWL
+261 AVSALQHDRWL

-287 AAELSRSPLDLPAEI
+287 AAELSRSPVDLPAEI

-313 RANHSGLFKPASVE
+313 RANHAGLFKPASVE

-410 PGPPVDPHREELEK
+410 PGPPVDPHREELER
-424 ALLELPSKRM
+424 AVLELPSKRM

-455 AFMNRAASV
+455 ALMTPATPPGGST
-464 SPQAGNALS
+464 LS

-478 STATPVATGSGGL
+478 TTAPPAAKGFDWR
-491 EVLPWILGVLVAAG
+491 EALPWIVGVLAAAG

-518 RKEVRRVMKLRR
+518 RKEVRRVLKLRR

-565 LALENTV
+565 LALENAV

-600 AAEAQLDDLGPLLG
+600 AAEARLDDLGPLLG
-614 AGGLLHGSLV
+614 VGGLLHGSLV
-624 PPEVISRWIASRREI
+624 PSEVISRWIASRREI

-666 DSARIDELSRRQVQP
+666 DAERIAELSQRQVRP
-681 MAERSVLDDQ
+681 LAERSVLDDQ
-691 EGGQQAADVLR
+691 EAGVQAADVLR

-792 AVMAP
+792 SVAVP
-797 RGAR
+797 RGGR

>member
-22 IGRTLQ
+22 IGRALQ

-51 QPLLEELLRA
+51 QPLLEDLLRA
-61 GRSSGERRDQRLDV
+61 GRGSGERRDQRLDL
-75 IAFGAALQGGDE
+75 IAFAAALQGGDQ
-87 DLLTACEQAARL
+87 DLLVACDQAARL
-99 LAEGYGTM
+99 LAEGYGAM

-124 VQVPALSSPR
+124 VQVPALSNPR
-134 ASVVFA
+134 ASVALA

-148 ARARPVFPILARIWV
+148 ARARPVFPLLARIWV

-178 VSTCASFALGL
+178 VSTCASFALGM

-199 VSRRMAHPAR
+199 VSRRLAHPAR
-209 DEGLVSFVSL
+209 DEGLVGFVSL

-228 LRTYA
+228 LRAYA

-239 DGLGVLVAR
+239 DGLGVLVER

-261 AVSALHHDRWL
+261 AVSALQWDRWL
-272 APFVEGQAAQLSRRL
+272 SPFVEGQAAQLSRRL
-287 AAELSRSPLDLPAEI
+287 AAELSRSPVDLPADI
-302 RVGPLDTPEEI
+302 HVGPLDTPEEI
-313 RANHSGLFKPASVE
+313 RARHSGLFKPASVE
-327 TSPTTVDQART
+327 AAPTTVDQART

-353 TSVEQG
+353 TAVEQG

-368 GPSSG
+368 GPTSG

-389 QLHDEQAQEDATLRK
+389 QLHDEQAQEDSTLRK

-410 PGPPVDPHREELEK
+410 PGPPVDPHREELEH
-424 ALLELPSKRM
+424 ALMALPSRRM
-434 ALGAAA
+434 ALAAA
-440 ALALAVLLGVSFGTL
+440 AAFALAVLLGVSFGTL
-455 AFMNRAASV
+455 SFMTPAAASTGN
-464 SPQAGNALS
+464 SPGHAQVLS
-473 SPQLS
+473 SPS
-478 STATPVATGSGGL
+478 PRFDWH
-491 EVLPWILGVLVAAG
+491 EPMPWIVGVLAALG

-518 RKEVRRVMKLRR
+518 RKEVRRVLKLRR

-565 LALENTV
+565 LALENAV
-572 ARLHAVRHALLE
+572 ARLQAVRHALLE

-600 AAEAQLDDLGPLLG
+600 AAEARLDDLGQLLG

-624 PPEVISRWIASRREI
+624 PPEVISRWIAARREI

-654 PEGGLLEDVPCG
+654 PAGGLLEDVPCG
-666 DSARIDELSRRQVQP
+666 DPERIAELSRRQVQP
-681 MAERSVLDDQ
+681 MGERSVLDDP

-728 VRPGEGF
+728 LRPGEGF

-745 LDAGLRDMPTRL
+745 LDAGLRDVPTRL
-757 PILWSPS
+757 PVLWSPS

-779 VEEMSRG
+779 VEELSRG
-786 ARATPQ
+786 ARSLSQPA
-792 AVMAP
+792 AAAP